1 VAAAPSGGFGRATF
15 TVPARS
21 DPLRDDPALAH
32 LPSCLRF
39 SAFNT
44 ATWQIAVG
52 TPLVLFAE
60 QLGATAGQ
68 VGLLTSLVLLLTP
81 LQVLST
87 VLLPRLGYRRLMLS
101 GWGLRSLLLFV
112 PVVLAALAWGRGER
126 AWMADV
132 LVAAIFLFCFFRSI
146 GMAALLP
153 WFYAIIPPA
162 VRGRYFARESVL
174 IGVASVGVLVLC
186 TASYACLPAYP
197 ALMVQYAAA
206 MAGSVVSW
214 LALRRLPP
222 GPTPAAASLRSVLAG
237 TPLLFLVPSEF
248 RRYLLISLVYWAVA
262 TPVPVFV
269 AYYLKSQAGYASAW
283 IMALELVRYVGM
295 VAAARFI
302 GQKIDRAGARP
313 YLLAALV
320 LYLGVAA
327 FWLLRLHG
335 HLDSGLG
342 VAAAYLAYGLANT
355 GWAVGNSH
363 YLPKVATGAD
373 HTLRLAVYGAA
384 TALAGGVA
392 TLAWGWA
399 LRSSGG
405 GAGIDRGGFE
415 ALFGGLLLGAG
426 LTSWLL
432 SRRPEPGADAA
443 EPLIVHNTLLRPWQ
457 AVVYLSTLGETV
469 PSVPEAQSDRSA
481 P

>member
-1 VAAAPSGGFGRATF
+1 MS
-15 TVPARS
+15 ARPDS
-21 DPLRDDPALAH
+21 FRDDPALAH
-32 LPSCLRF
+32 LPYCLRF

-44 ATWQIAVG
+44 ATWQIALG

-87 VLLPRLGYRRLMLS
+87 ALLPRLGYQRLMLS
-101 GWGLRSLLLFV
+101 GWGIRSLLLFV

-126 AWMADV
+126 PWMADV
-132 LVAAIFLFCFFRSI
+132 LVAAIFLFCFFRSV
-146 GMAALLP
+146 GLAALLP
-153 WFYAIIPPA
+153 WFYAMIPVE

-186 TASYACLPAYP
+186 TATYAGLPAYP

-214 LALRRLPP
+214 LALRRLPS
-222 GPTPAAASLRSVLAG
+222 GPPPPPASLRSVMGG
-237 TPLLFLVPSEF
+237 TPRLFLVPSDF
-248 RRYLLISLVYWAVA
+248 RRYLLISLVYWAVSS
-262 TPVPVFV
+262 PVPVFV
-269 AYYLKSQAGYASAW
+269 AYYLKAQAGYAASW
-283 IMALELVRYVGM
+283 VMALELVRYIGM
-295 VAAARFI
+295 VLAARFI
-302 GQKIDRAGARP
+302 GHKIDRAGARP

-320 LYLGVAA
+320 LYVGVAA

-335 HLDSGLG
+335 HLDSGAG
-342 VAAAYLAYGLANT
+342 IAAAYLAYGLANT
-355 GWAVGNSH
+355 AWTVGNSH
-363 YLPKVATGAD
+363 YLPKVSSGPA
-373 HTLRLAVYGAA
+373 HTLMLAVYGSA
-384 TALAGGVA
+384 TALVGGVA
-392 TLAWGWA
+392 TLAWGWV
-399 LRSSGG
+399 LRASGG
-405 GAGIDRGGFE
+405 AAGIDRGGFE
-415 ALFGGLLLGAG
+415 ALFGSLLLGAG

-457 AVVYLSTLGETV
+457 AAAYLATLGETV
-469 PSVPEAQSDRSA
+469 PPAAAEPAAR
-481 P
+481 PKR